1 MDSILWVMMAVF
13 ISMALLCFVFIAII
27 ALEFFQE
34 IKQYKADRRKLEEWQ
49 QSNYHDFI
57 NKKERTE

>member
-1 MDSILWVMMAVF
+1 MDSILWIMLAVF

-34 IKQYKADRRKLEEWQ
+34 IKQYKADRRKFEFLVK
-49 QSNYHDFI
+49 SDYVAA
-57 NKKERTE
+57 KERTET